1 MKSGDIFGY
10 ALGAIRLRKL
20 RAGLTTLGVV
30 IGIAAIVALLSISQ
44 GLQVTI
50 TDQLQSGF
58 AADTLIVSS
67 SSGGGI
73 FGGIRRGI
81 GGGIGGAGSDFRLFV
96 SDAELI
102 NDIEGVVAS
111 AAIIQKVSSI
121 KTEDHTINV
130 YVVGVDFAT
139 YSEIYSSTF
148 VAETGEILSTPESST
163 VVVGKRVSDRWE
175 NGTLVC
181 SVGDVVEVV
190 WTDTS
195 VRPYVNKT
203 IQVTVVA
210 VLEEIGGFS
219 PSSPSPSDY
228 SVYMPLED
236 AQSLFGT
243 DESETIVVK
252 LTDENDE
259 TIESVSDAI
268 KKLFD
273 DKVFVAS
280 STAILSIITSTFDTV
295 ELFLSGIAA
304 ISLLVAGVGIMNIMI
319 VSLMER
325 TREIGILKA
334 LGMKSR
340 TVLAIFLSEAV
351 IIGVLGAMFGIGL
364 GWILSN
370 VAARIFTGGGFATA
384 IRPAAGSTG
393 FAITPVLTPIVLLGA
408 FGFGI
413 AVSVIFAIY
422 PAWRASK
429 LKPVDAL
436 RYE

>member
-10 ALGAIRLRKL
+10 AFGAIRLRKL

-58 AADTLIVSS
+58 ATDTLVVSP
-67 SSGGGI
+67 GGGGA
-73 FGGIRRGI
+73 FSGF
-81 GGGIGGAGSDFRLFV
+81 GGGIGGGSGSDFSLLV
-96 SDAELI
+96 SDVDLI
-102 NDIEGVVAS
+102 NDIDGVATS
-111 AAIIQKVSSI
+111 AAIIQEVSYV
-121 KTEDHTINV
+121 KATDQTV
-130 YVVGVDFAT
+130 VAYVVGVDFAT
-139 YSEIYSSTF
+139 YSQIYSSTF
-148 VAETGEILSTPESST
+148 VAETGEILATPEANS
-163 VVVGKRVSDRWE
+163 VVVGKRVSDPWG

-181 SVGDVVEVV
+181 TVGDVIEIVWTNTTVRPPMNQTVEV
-190 WTDTS
+190 
-195 VRPYVNKT
+195 
-203 IQVTVVA
+203 TVAA

-219 PSSPSPSDY
+219 LTGPSDN
-228 SVYMPLED
+228 SVYLSIED

-243 DESETIVVK
+243 DECDQIIVQ
-252 LTDENDE
+252 LTSDDDE

-268 KKLFD
+268 EELFD
-273 DKVFVAS
+273 DQVSVSS
-280 STAILSIITSTFDTV
+280 STAILGIISSVFSTV
-295 ELFLSGIAA
+295 ELFLAGIAA

-351 IIGVLGAMFGIGL
+351 FIGVLGAVFGIAL
-364 GWILSN
+364 GWLLAV
-370 VAARIFTGGGFATA
+370 VAAQIFTGGGIAAATGE
-384 IRPAAGSTG
+384 AAAASTG
-393 FAITPVLTPIVLLGA
+393 FAITPLLTPTVLLGA